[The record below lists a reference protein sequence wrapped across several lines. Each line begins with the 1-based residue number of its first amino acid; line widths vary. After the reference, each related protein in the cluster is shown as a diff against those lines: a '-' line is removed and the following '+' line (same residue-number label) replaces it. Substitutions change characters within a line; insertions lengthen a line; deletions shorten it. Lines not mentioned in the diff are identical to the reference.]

1 MSVEAVGIYLDRL
14 AMLRGLKVKAVATQ
28 AGVKP
33 GYISR
38 LISRDIKEPSASVL
52 RALTEAVG
60 GNWADVGALLDSRA
74 GRTQAEALADVWY
87 AQIMRTTSDRDALR
101 RRLVEAIDGLLDHP
115 EDLDRALDRP

>member
-38 LISRDIKEPSASVL
+38 LISHDIKEPSASVL

-60 GNWADVGALLDSRA
+60 GNWEDVGALLDARA
-74 GRTQAEALADVWY
+74 GRSQAESLADAWY
-87 AQIMRTTSDRDALR
+87 AQMMRTTNDRDALR
-101 RRLVEAIDGLLDHP
+101 RRLVEAIDDLLDNP
-115 EDLDRALDRP
+115 GELDRALRQP